1 MTQITPPVAR
11 VLDPGHQ
18 PTPPSSVSRERRT
31 IRGTRRAFWLFV
43 GPFFA
48 GLLVFSLIALVWGFY
63 LSFTRAVATISP
75 TEFVWFDNYVSLLTD
90 PSFISS
96 LVSFT
101 VFAVLVVPTTLV
113 VSLALAMLVANL
125 PVARAFFRSVFFLP
139 TAFSYVIASLIWKLG
154 IFAGSPSSVA
164 NSVLNA
170 FGLPDIT
177 AWLTESPYYWVV
189 IVTVRLWLQVG
200 FYMLLF
206 IAGLQRIPDT
216 LYEAAALDGLS
227 RGPRRFLAITWPQ
240 LRPTTAAVMLL
251 LLVAAFQAFDEFYNL
266 VRTIPSARPPL
277 LYIYNLSFQQLDYGK
292 GAAGAFVVTAIVVLV
307 ALIQSRFFGFGAAD
321 ETKAP
326 RRGARKERAS

>member
-1 MTQITPPVAR
+1 VTQLNTPVAR
-11 VLDPGHQ
+11 VSDPGHR
-18 PTPPSSVSRERRT
+18 PTPPPSVPRRRRP

-43 GPFFA
+43 SPFFI
-48 GLLVFSLIALVWGFY
+48 GLLIFSIIALFWGFY
-63 LSFTRAVATISP
+63 LSFTRAVATITP
-75 TEFVWFDNYVSLLTD
+75 TDFVGFDNYVSLLTD
-90 PSFISS
+90 PSFLSS
-96 LVSFT
+96 LLSFT

-154 IFAGSPSSVA
+154 IFSGSTSSVA
-164 NSVLNA
+164 NSVLSSL
-170 FGLPDIT
+170 GLPTVD
-177 AWLTESPYYWVV
+177 AWLTQSPYYWVV
-189 IVTVRLWLQVG
+189 IVSVRLWLQVG

-206 IAGLQRIPDT
+206 IAGLQRIPET
-216 LYEAAALDGLS
+216 LYEAAAIDGLS
-227 RGPRRFLAITWPQ
+227 RGPRRFFAITWPQ

-266 VRTIPSARPPL
+266 VRTIPSVRPPL

-292 GAAGAFVVTAIVVLV
+292 GSAGAFVVTAIVVLV
-307 ALIQSRFFGFGAAD
+307 ALLQSRFFGFGAAD

-326 RRGARKERAS
+326 RRGARKGRAS

>member
-1 MTQITPPVAR
+1 VTQITPPVAR

-18 PTPPSSVSRERRT
+18 PTPPSSVPRERRT

-48 GLLVFSLIALVWGFY
+48 GLLIFSLIALVWGFY

-113 VSLALAMLVANL
+113 VSLVLAMLVANL

-154 IFAGSPSSVA
+154 IFSGSSSSVA

-227 RGPRRFLAITWPQ
+227 RGPRRFFSITWPQ

-292 GAAGAFVVTAIVVLV
+292 GAAGAFVVTAIVVIV